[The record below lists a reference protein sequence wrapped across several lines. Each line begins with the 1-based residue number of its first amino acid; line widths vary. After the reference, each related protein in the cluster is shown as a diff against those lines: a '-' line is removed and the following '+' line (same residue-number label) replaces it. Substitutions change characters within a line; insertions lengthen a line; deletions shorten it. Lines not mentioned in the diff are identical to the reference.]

1 MLDRLAFCFSRS
13 SFHAARAPWIQ
24 SRQIAAAHP
33 TVNEKVETIQ
43 RVYDFII
50 QFLVGYSFQLLGAIV
65 ILAAGVIVAG
75 WTARAL
81 LRVQERRNVDVTL
94 RHFISATVR
103 LLVIALAVI
112 IALGNLGISIT
123 PFIAAIGGLAVGA
136 SLALQGPISNYGAGL
151 VIILTRVFKVG
162 DTITVQGC
170 SGIVSEISLA
180 TTILKA
186 EDGEDII
193 IPNKHIA
200 GEIHRNSRANRIV
213 EGRIGIAYGE
223 DLERAVEQVRGA
235 VDAFDGAASDP
246 KPQVGIEVFGDYA
259 IQIGYRVWLPTPR
272 YFDLMY
278 RLNLAILQA
287 LQAGGTKVAAPRVAM
302 PA

>member
-1 MLDRLAFCFSRS
+1 VSD
-13 SFHAARAPWIQ
+13 
-24 SRQIAAAHP
+24 
-33 TVNEKVETIQ
+33 KVETVERIYEF
-43 RVYDFII
+43 VI
-50 QFLVGYSFQLLGAIV
+50 QFLVGYSFQLLGAVV
-65 ILAAGVIVAG
+65 ILIAGVVIAG

-81 LRVQERRNVDVTL
+81 LRVQERRNIDVTL
-94 RHFISATVR
+94 RHFIAATVR
-103 LLVIALAVI
+103 MLVIALAVI

-151 VIILTRVFKVG
+151 VIIVTRVYRVG

-170 SGIVSEISLA
+170 SGVVTEISLA

-223 DLERAVEQVRGA
+223 NIERAVELVRNA
-235 VDAFDGAASDP
+235 VNGFDGAASEP
-246 KPQVGIEVFGDYA
+246 GPQIGIEAFGDLA
-259 IQIGYRVWLPTPR
+259 VQIGYRVWLPTLR

-278 RLNLAILQA
+278 RLNLAILRA
-287 LQAGGTKVAAPRVAM
+287 LLDGGVKVTGPSLDIRVSS
-302 PA
+302 

>member
-1 MLDRLAFCFSRS
+1 MND
-13 SFHAARAPWIQ
+13 
-24 SRQIAAAHP
+24 
-33 TVNEKVETIQ
+33 KVETVQ
-43 RVYDFII
+43 RIYDSVI
-50 QFLVGYSFQLLGAIV
+50 QFLVGFSFQLFGAVV
-65 ILAAGVIVAG
+65 ILIAGVIVAG

-81 LRVQERRNVDVTL
+81 LRAQERRNVDVTL
-94 RHFISATVR
+94 RHFISSAVR
-103 LLVIALAVI
+103 LLLIALAVI

-151 VIILTRVFKVG
+151 VIILTRVFRVG

-170 SGIVSEISLA
+170 SGIVSEITLA
-180 TTILKA
+180 TTVLKA

-213 EGRIGIAYGE
+213 EGRIGVAYGE
-223 DLERAVEQVRGA
+223 NIERAVELVRGA
-235 VDAFDGAASDP
+235 VGGFDGVAADP
-246 KPQVGIEVFGDYA
+246 KPQVGIEEFGDYA

-287 LQAGGTKVAAPRVAM
+287 LQNGGIKVSATRFVTPV
-302 PA
+302 

>member
-1 MLDRLAFCFSRS
+1 MLDRLAF
-13 SFHAARAPWIQ
+13 FHLSETDPV
-24 SRQIAAAHP
+24 
-33 TVNEKVETIQ
+33 TDKVEVVQ
-43 RVYDFII
+43 RIYEFVI

-65 ILAAGVIVAG
+65 ILIAGVIIAG
-75 WTARAL
+75 WTAKAL
-81 LRVQERRNVDVTL
+81 LRTQERRNVDVTL
-94 RHFISATVR
+94 RQFIASAVR
-103 LLVIALAVI
+103 LVLIGLAVV

-151 VIILTRVFKVG
+151 VIILTRVFRVG

-170 SGIVSEISLA
+170 SGVVSDITLA
-180 TTILKA
+180 ATVLKA

-193 IPNKHIA
+193 IPNKQIA

-223 DLERAVEQVRGA
+223 NLQRAVELVRDA
-235 VDAFDGAASDP
+235 VAAFDGAVTDP
-246 KPQVGIEVFGDYA
+246 KPQVGVEAFGDYA
-259 IQIGYRVWLPTPR
+259 IAIGYRVWLPTVR

-278 RLNLAILQA
+278 RLNLAIIQA
-287 LQAGGTKVAAPRVAM
+287 LEAGGVQISAPRKLT
-302 PA
+302 

>member
-1 MLDRLAFCFSRS
+1 MDTILARNS
-13 SFHAARAPWIQ
+13 IDQ
-24 SRQIAAAHP
+24 S
-33 TVNEKVETIQ
+33 VNDNVETVH
-43 RVYDFII
+43 RAYDFVI
-50 QFLVGYSFQLLGAIV
+50 QFLVGYSFQLLGAVVELI
-65 ILAAGVIVAG
+65 AGVLIAG

-81 LRVQERRNVDVTL
+81 LRLLERRNVDTTL
-94 RHFISATVR
+94 RQFIAATVR
-103 LLVIALAVI
+103 LLLIALAVI

-213 EGRIGIAYGE
+213 EGRIGVAYGE
-223 DLERAVEQVRGA
+223 DAERAVELAREA
-235 VDAFDGAASDP
+235 VNGFDGAAADP

-272 YFDLMY
+272 YFELMY

-287 LQAGGTKVAAPRVAM
+287 LQHGGIKVAATRVTTV
-302 PA
+302 

>member
-1 MLDRLAFCFSRS
+1 VDTILARNS
-13 SFHAARAPWIQ
+13 IDQ
-24 SRQIAAAHP
+24 S
-33 TVNEKVETIQ
+33 VNDNVETVH
-43 RVYDFII
+43 RAYDFVI
-50 QFLVGYSFQLLGAIV
+50 QFLVGYSFQLLGAVVELI
-65 ILAAGVIVAG
+65 AGVLIAG

-81 LRVQERRNVDVTL
+81 LRLLERRNVDTTL
-94 RHFISATVR
+94 RQFIAATVR
-103 LLVIALAVI
+103 LLLIALAVI

-213 EGRIGIAYGE
+213 EGRIGVAYGE
-223 DLERAVEQVRGA
+223 DAERAVELAREA
-235 VDAFDGAASDP
+235 VNGFDGAAADP

-272 YFDLMY
+272 YFELMY

-287 LQAGGTKVAAPRVAM
+287 LQHGGIKVAATRVTTV
-302 PA
+302 

>member
-1 MLDRLAFCFSRS
+1 
-13 SFHAARAPWIQ
+13 
-24 SRQIAAAHP
+24 
-33 TVNEKVETIQ
+33 VVELI
-43 RVYDFII
+43 
-50 QFLVGYSFQLLGAIV
+50 
-65 ILAAGVIVAG
+65 AGVLIAG

-81 LRVQERRNVDVTL
+81 LRLLERRNVDTTL
-94 RHFISATVR
+94 RQFIAATVR
-103 LLVIALAVI
+103 LLLIALAVI

-213 EGRIGIAYGE
+213 EGRIGVAYGE
-223 DLERAVEQVRGA
+223 DAERAVELAREA
-235 VDAFDGAASDP
+235 VNGFDGAAADP

-272 YFDLMY
+272 YFELMY

-287 LQAGGTKVAAPRVAM
+287 LQHGGIKVAATRVTTV
-302 PA
+302 